1 MEYASGRMLAA
12 VQDGVGLLTFN
23 QPEKRNA
30 MSVEMWD
37 GLAAILE
44 GWGEDDAVRV
54 VVMTGAGDKAFVS
67 GADIS
72 QFGERRGSAEAQR
85 EYDAQVSAG
94 RAQLA
99 GFAKPLI
106 ARIQGFCLGGGLGI
120 AMQAD
125 IRVAAEGSSFG
136 IPAARLGIVYGFD
149 MTRRLVS
156 LVGHAQARLMLLGG
170 ERMDAMEALRIGLVD
185 RVVPAAGLH
194 AAVDALAASGI
205 RAAFL
210 HGSPKPE
217 PLPGQPHFS
226 EVPHPRAEVERLRR
240 GTIFASDGLLTLGMA
255 ILGPHYSA
263 TDVALADFRL
273 AAELALVASM
283 HQGGGPPKSPGGWDA
298 VEAAGLAGP
307 GTNIVHGNDL
317 PDDRLRRFV
326 DAGVTFTAT
335 PEAEMAM
342 GHGHPITG
350 RLRALGTAPSLGVDI
365 ESAVSGEMLT
375 VARIALAHQRALDHA
390 SIRARTGA
398 ILERPSIT
406 AREALSWITNRGAE
420 ALGLADRVGSLA
432 PGKQADLVVIDA
444 RSLSLA
450 PVHDPVATV
459 LQAGRADIEAVLV
472 AGGWR
477 KRDFRLLHPGLDAIR
492 LALIGSG
499 ERIVAALAR

>member
-1 MEYASGRMLAA
+1 MGRLLLRGATVVTMAPDIADGALDVLVDGARIAAIAPDLDGGDAECVDLA
-12 VQDGVGLLTFN
+12 GRIIIPGLV
-23 QPEKRNA
+23 NA
-30 MSVEMWD
+30 HMHTWQTALR
-37 GLAAILE
+37 GLAADWTLLE
-44 GWGEDDAVRV
+44 YFRHVHAGLATHFTPQDVRV
-54 VVMTGAGDKAFVS
+54 GT
-67 GADIS
+67 
-72 QFGERRGSAEAQR
+72 
-85 EYDAQVSAG
+85 
-94 RAQLA
+94 LA
-99 GFAKPLI
+99 GALN
-106 ARIQGFCLGGGLGI
+106 QLDCGTTTLG
-120 AMQAD
+120 D
-125 IRVAAEGSSFG
+125 WCHND
-136 IPAARLGIVYGFD
+136 P
-149 MTRRLVS
+149 TP
-156 LVGHAQARLMLLGG
+156 GHT
-170 ERMDAMEALRIGLVD
+170 D
-185 RVVPAAGLH
+185 

-240 GTIFASDGLLTLGMA
+240 GSFFASDGLLTLGMA
-255 ILGPHYSA
+255 ILGPHYST

-298 VEAAGLAGP
+298 VEAAGLVGP

-398 ILERPSIT
+398 ISERPSIT
-406 AREALSWITNRGAE
+406 AREALSWITSRGAE

-444 RSLSLA
+444 RALSLA

-459 LQAGRADIEAVLV
+459 LQAGRADIEAVMV

>member
-1 MEYASGRMLAA
+1 MGRLLLQGATVVTMAPGIADGALDILVDGARIAA
-12 VQDGVGLLTFN
+12 IAPDLDGGGAERVDLTGRIVIPGLV
-23 QPEKRNA
+23 NA
-30 MSVEMWD
+30 HMHTWQTALR
-37 GLAAILE
+37 GLAADWTLLE
-44 GWGEDDAVRV
+44 YFRHVH
-54 VVMTGAGDKAFVS
+54 AGLATHFTPQDVHI
-67 GADIS
+67 GT
-72 QFGERRGSAEAQR
+72 
-85 EYDAQVSAG
+85 
-94 RAQLA
+94 LA
-99 GFAKPLI
+99 GALN
-106 ARIQGFCLGGGLGI
+106 QLDCGTTTLG
-120 AMQAD
+120 D
-125 IRVAAEGSSFG
+125 WCHNNPT
-136 IPAARLGIVYGFD
+136 PAHTD
-149 MTRRLVS
+149 
-156 LVGHAQARLMLLGG
+156 
-170 ERMDAMEALRIGLVD
+170 
-185 RVVPAAGLH
+185 

-210 HGSPKPE
+210 HGSPKPD

-240 GTIFASDGLLTLGMA
+240 GAFSASGGLLTLGMA
-255 ILGPHYSA
+255 ILGPHYST

-298 VEAAGLAGP
+298 VEAAGLVGP

-398 ILERPSIT
+398 ISERPSIT

-450 PVHDPVATV
+450 PVHDPVAAV
-459 LQAGRADIEAVLV
+459 LQAGRADIETVMV

-499 ERIVAALAR
+499 ERIAAALAR

>member
-1 MEYASGRMLAA
+1 MRRLLLQGATVVTMAPDIADGALDILVDGARIMAIAPDLDGGDAECVDLTGRI
-12 VQDGVGLLTFN
+12 VIPGLV
-23 QPEKRNA
+23 NA
-30 MSVEMWD
+30 HMHTWQTALR
-37 GLAAILE
+37 GLAADWTLLE
-44 GWGEDDAVRV
+44 YFRHVH
-54 VVMTGAGDKAFVS
+54 AGLATHFTPQDVHI
-67 GADIS
+67 GT
-72 QFGERRGSAEAQR
+72 
-85 EYDAQVSAG
+85 
-94 RAQLA
+94 LA
-99 GFAKPLI
+99 GALN
-106 ARIQGFCLGGGLGI
+106 QLDCGTTTLG
-120 AMQAD
+120 D
-125 IRVAAEGSSFG
+125 WCHNNPT
-136 IPAARLGIVYGFD
+136 PAHTD
-149 MTRRLVS
+149 
-156 LVGHAQARLMLLGG
+156 
-170 ERMDAMEALRIGLVD
+170 
-185 RVVPAAGLH
+185 

-210 HGSPKPE
+210 HGSPKPD

-226 EVPHPRAEVERLRR
+226 EVPHPRVEVERLRR
-240 GTIFASDGLLTLGMA
+240 GGFFASDGLLTLGMA
-255 ILGPHYSA
+255 ILGPHYST

-298 VEAAGLAGP
+298 VEAAGLVGP

-326 DAGVTFTAT
+326 DAGATFTAT
-335 PEAEMAM
+335 PEPEMAM

-398 ILERPSIT
+398 ISERPSIT

-420 ALGLADRVGSLA
+420 ALGLADRAGSLA

-459 LQAGRADIEAVLV
+459 LQAGRADIEAVMV

-492 LALIGSG
+492 LALVGSG